1 MKKWFHPKMINVL
14 VVNTNSTGFLVKSSV
29 IQDLK
34 TSVQLE
40 TDVYTKPIWLYQKTS
55 ILPKQGN
62 VLRFLKK
69 YGMKN

>member
-1 MKKWFHPKMINVL
+1 MKKWLHPKMINIL
-14 VVNTNSTGFLVKSSV
+14 LANTNSTGFFVKSSV

-34 TSVQLE
+34 TNVQLD
-40 TDVYTKPIWLYQKTS
+40 TDVYTKPIWLYQKTA
-55 ILPKQGN
+55 ILQKQGN